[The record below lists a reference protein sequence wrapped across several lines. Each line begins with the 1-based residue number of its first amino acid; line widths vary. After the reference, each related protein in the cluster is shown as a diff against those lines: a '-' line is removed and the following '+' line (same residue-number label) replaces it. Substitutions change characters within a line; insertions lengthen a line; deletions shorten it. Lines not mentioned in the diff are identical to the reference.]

1 LPGRKPSRE
10 GAHVV
15 VADLSPE
22 QGFRAEAAGSGI
34 GLAGAKAMARE
45 GAHVVVADLSP
56 ERSEAAAEEIRA
68 EGFRAEASPTDVSD
82 DAALALFVERTIASH
97 GRLDILLS
105 HAGIQVEGTLEAVD
119 PAGMDASWRLIV
131 RAHFMAA
138 RLAMP
143 QMRAQGAGSIIV
155 TSSNSGVFY
164 VHEMVAYTTSK
175 HAVNAMVRQVA
186 VDYGRHG
193 VRINALCPGWVD
205 TPFNDPYT
213 RQLGGR
219 EGLLRHIEEKVPL
232 GRFATPEEI
241 AEAIL
246 FCVSDRSAFMT
257 GHALVVDG
265 GESL

>member
-1 LPGRKPSRE
+1 MAILDNR
-10 GAHVV
+10 
-15 VADLSPE
+15 VAIVT
-22 QGFRAEAAGSGI
+22 GAGSGI

-97 GRLDILLS
+97 GRLDTLLS

-143 QMRAQGAGSIIV
+143 RMRAQGAGSIIV

-205 TPFNDPYT
+205 TPFNEPFI
-213 RQLGGR
+213 RRMGGHEAIAACVR
-219 EGLLRHIEEKVPL
+219 DKIPL
-232 GRFATPEEI
+232 GRWASAEEI

-246 FCVSDRSAFMT
+246 FLASDRSSFMT
-257 GHALVVDG
+257 GHALVIDG
-265 GESL
+265 GESIF